1 MADSDRT
8 RLSHALE
15 RRLTHLLAANRRH
28 RDPRIEPRNRSP
40 WLKPLQRWQ
49 TQRLADTF
57 EDFVA
62 SPATRPGAEFFL
74 SDLYGDHDVT
84 ARDRGVERVMPMMKK
99 LMPAELLATAADAIE
114 LAVLSH
120 AFDLRVAQALEDIAD
135 PKQPLRTQDYA
146 LAYRT
151 AGLPRLRGRQID
163 LIVAIGDALDQ
174 AVRKPWLS
182 RLLRISRFPAR
193 AAGLGDLQAF
203 LERGF
208 AAFHAMADAPAFM
221 QAIADRERDASA
233 RLFADDPAPFD
244 FSSRGTSAAAA
255 GRTRQANS
263 RSRTR

>member
-1 MADSDRT
+1 MADAERT
-8 RLSHALE
+8 RLSAALE
-15 RRLTHLLAANRRH
+15 RRLSHLLAANRRH
-28 RDPRIEPRNRSP
+28 RDPQAEPRNRSP

-49 TQRLADTF
+49 TERLARTF

-74 SDLYGDHDVT
+74 TDLYGDHDVT

-120 AFDLRVAQALEDIAD
+120 AFDLRVAAALEHIAD
-135 PKQPLRTQDYA
+135 PRQPLRTEDYA
-146 LAYRT
+146 EAYRR
-151 AGLPRLRGRQID
+151 AGLRRLRGYQID
-163 LIVAIGDALDQ
+163 LIVAIGEALDR
-174 AVRKPWLS
+174 AVRKPWLA

-208 AAFHAMADAPAFM
+208 AAFHAMTDAPAFM
-221 QAIADRERDASA
+221 QAVAAREREGSA
-233 RLFADDPAPFD
+233 RLFASDPDPFG
-244 FSSRGTSAAAA
+244 FARS
-255 GRTRQANS
+255 QANS
-263 RSRTR
+263 RARTR